1 MGISVEE
8 LFKDRKAD
16 LDLEL
21 VAGEAGL
28 KKELDVADVNRC
40 GLALAG
46 YFDYFASERIQ
57 VIGNAEVEY
66 LKKLGLKKKEEVL
79 EKIFSHRIPMLV
91 ICRSLP
97 VAKEIIRIGNLHKV
111 PVLKTPVFTTKFI
124 SEITNYLEEKLAPK
138 TRIHG
143 VMVDVYGVGVLITG
157 KSGVGK
163 SECALDL
170 VKRGHRL
177 VADDLVEVIKTSDK
191 RLFGFPQKLL
201 RFYLEVRGLGIVNI
215 KELFGVG
222 ATRDRKRIELI
233 VQMEEWDE
241 KKHYERVGQQEQH
254 HEILEVKIPKITIPV
269 KPGRNIA
276 IIVEVAAMQG
286 RLKKMGYSSVD
297 ELEKN
302 VLLEMEKGKNKN

>member
-1 MGISVEE
+1 MGPTVRE
-8 LFKDRKAD
+8 LLNEKSKE
-16 LDLEL
+16 LELTL

-28 KKELDVADVNRC
+28 DRKLTVADVNRC
-40 GLALAG
+40 GLALSG
-46 YFDYFASERIQ
+46 YFDYFVSERIQ
-57 VIGNAEVEY
+57 VLGNAEVEY
-66 LKKLGLKKKEEVL
+66 LKKIDAKQKEEVL
-79 EKIFSHRIPMLV
+79 EKIFSHKIPMLV
-91 ICRSLP
+91 ICRGLTP
-97 VAKEIIRIGNLHKV
+97 VKEVLKAAEQHKV
-111 PVLKTPVFTTKFI
+111 PVFTSSMDTTRFVGEMI
-124 SEITNYLEEKLAPK
+124 NYLEEKLAPK
-138 TRIHG
+138 ARVHG
-143 VMVDVYGVGVLITG
+143 VLVDVYGVGVLLMG

-177 VADDLVEVIKTSDK
+177 VADDIVELSKTSDK
-191 RLFGFPQKLL
+191 SLFGTPQPLL

-222 ATRDRKRIELI
+222 ATRDKKRVELV

-241 KKHYERVGQQEQH
+241 KKSYERVGQSEQF
-254 HEILEVKIPKITIPV
+254 HELLEVKIPAITVPV

-286 RLKKMGYSSVD
+286 RLKKMGYSSLD

-302 VLLEMEKGKNKN
+302 IQSKMKKEE